1 MRKKFRQILAT
12 LLVAVMLVGVMPVG
26 IGSIKASAASLGSEE
41 YTFLWPVK
49 GVYGITSPFV
59 QRYFTYM
66 DNGVPKVDNNFHYG
80 VDFQGTTN
88 KSVVQA
94 MYPGKV
100 INTTNA
106 SKGNSGHGTRVV
118 IYHEKLGLASIYC
131 HMKVD
136 SVSVS
141 VGQSVNAGTELGIVG
156 NTGNSQGG
164 HVHVEVYRASSESEA
179 IKLITATPSVTSE
192 PLSKYKRI
200 NINPVYGQ
208 KILSNTKAKESS
220 DAFVTV
226 YSYQYKDKKQWNGV
240 VKYVKDPSLI
250 TGLKPTTPTINVSRT
265 GDVAVGDTVT
275 VSWASQ
281 NATSYDVTFTGA
293 AALSNTTKT
302 SQTYTLSN
310 PGTYSVT
317 VNAKNS
323 SGTAYAQKIAFVNA
337 HSPSTVTFKDY
348 NGNVLNTQKV
358 KYNASAIAPDIPSR
372 EGYTFTGWDKGLNN
386 IKSDTV
392 ITAQYKINTYKIKFV
407 DYNNNTIKEQTV
419 TYLGSVT
426 PPDESSVPLKDGYVF
441 KSWDSTKYNNV
452 KEDATI
458 RAIYTWGNTD
468 LPIIVK
474 NATAQRDED
483 GYMIKF
489 DLTNY
494 PDARTSGRAVVALKT
509 AEGKL
514 IETTESSAF
523 SIAKSATKTAMEV
536 YCPTQ
541 EVATKVEVI
550 IVDSYSSGVPISES
564 LNIDVTNGLEWS
576 NWSFDEPA
584 ASENVDIETRTVYRY
599 LDKQKETFDSPYVS
613 GWTYD
618 YREFS
623 KWGTTIGPV
632 NYDPSNGTRNVWS
645 KNEQTGTTHYYNY
658 FQCYSGSQ
666 PGGNN
671 KASDA
676 HVYVGGKYCEGLYEI
691 YIPYKLTNKSG
702 IMGNRH
708 GEAFWYDD
716 PTYGRILMWY
726 YNNGSSDYEEPVYS
740 KKWYYQEPVYTYHFY
755 KWDDSKW
762 SSWGTTAVSAN
773 ADRQVEPRTQYRIR
787 NNFNNAGIEDVSG
800 STRTFSANF
809 GTEFKG
815 KQVTLYIYKIDEAS
829 DWTNEFVGQGT
840 IADDG
845 SFSMTYKLR
854 EEPSVKTG
862 DFTVAVGIEGT
873 NNLIVVDTIVA
884 PKPTYTVNFYDSIT
898 GELISTQQVTEGD
911 TAELPENPEH
921 TGYTFVG
928 WSGNITNVRDNL
940 DLQSRYKIDTYA
952 VTFVDW
958 ETQTI
963 EMREFDLGQLI
974 IAPDIEVPEGKI
986 LTGWTN
992 LNDGDTASKNMVCE
1006 AVYENQTFEAVIHDS
1021 DDSII
1026 ETQTVEYGDF
1036 VELPESCERNKSIF
1050 YGWLDENGND
1060 LYSVSTDLEIYPVFV
1075 YEDTTENPVSSV
1087 KTGVYDNNQTIT
1099 LSCPTSGAEIRYT
1112 TEDYVDLL
1120 GDSEYYEIY
1129 DGPIT
1134 LDYSANLRFVAVGNE
1149 MNPSEVITETI
1160 AINNENN
1167 VSPWMVYDDI
1177 PAYVFNNLDK
1187 YILEAD
1193 TGYKYKDTVT
1203 VSSVS
1208 EKESLLADGWTLVDF
1223 TLGQPSDWSF
1233 DVPELNDVDYEIS
1246 SQKVS
1251 IDKSRFKY
1259 THYKYYDDAA
1269 SAYAYSDVA
1278 VEGTDG
1284 EWEEYICENKLSI
1297 SGFVSGTTVPFYNYN
1312 GQRWFNQESIKVPV
1326 EYTMYSYQIKNY
1338 NLYKHTEWTT
1348 EAPSADETREYA
1360 TDTVYQFTAPKM
1372 VIVNVVDNDNI
1383 VTPLLALYGM
1393 PADLSDID
1401 LDVEGYTIEGYYTDK
1416 DFNNEWDINTPV
1428 TESITLYPKY
1438 EVKTFTVKFLYEN
1451 GTVIDTQ
1458 TVNYGDSANAPEDF
1472 NIEDGYAFVKWSNDS
1487 FDNVTSDMNIVAIIK
1502 PESEITKVV
1511 LNKQS
1516 FSTTIG
1522 SSVKLTATVTPDNLD
1537 DKSVSWESSDASVAE
1552 IDSNGYVT
1560 AVSAGEA
1567 VITATAFDGTK
1578 ASCTITVMPDAST
1591 KVAKI
1596 QLSENDICIV
1606 RYTTKQLT
1614 ATVLPETSVNKKV
1627 VWTSSNDKIASVDEN
1642 GIVTGNMAGTAII
1655 TATSQDG
1662 GYKDYCLIKVIG
1674 INALSTA
1681 SIDFDSGI
1689 ITGLAPSINS
1699 LDKYLSVSDDS
1710 CQITFD
1716 TLGTD
1721 SIVYITRDNE
1731 IVDAYTVVIFGD
1743 VNGDGVYDGMDAMI
1757 VSCLANGMLSGSDV
1771 GEAVYMAAD
1780 CNHDGVIDSLDVDIL
1795 NQAGVLLADVDQSKS
1810 EEELLETSSV
1820 YVQYLNLIQQSPETE
1835 TTAEEVVE
1843 DTPTADDKE
1852 PVSLNWFQ
1860 MLVSFLKT
1868 LLNFVY
1874 GLFTL

>member
-1 MRKKFRQILAT
+1 MRKKFRQILAA

-26 IGSIKASAASLGSEE
+26 LSTLASAASK
-41 YTFLWPVK
+41 TKMVFPVAGYNSFK
-49 GVYGITSPFV
+49 TTQGFHAGHYAIDIPSNYKTVLAATDGIVTHAFNGCEHHRIDCKKIHNNDGGGNQIEILDEKTGVVTYYCHLKQNTLLVKTGDKVVAGQQIATIGDSGQAYGGYHLHFEWRKKAYRGGWCNV
-59 QRYFTYM
+59 
-66 DNGVPKVDNNFHYG
+66 
-80 VDFQGTTN
+80 
-88 KSVVQA
+88 
-94 MYPGKV
+94 
-100 INTTNA
+100 
-106 SKGNSGHGTRVV
+106 GNSALLNNPTPTYVD
-118 IYHEKLGLASIYC
+118 YQFLANPIN
-131 HMKVD
+131 
-136 SVSVS
+136 
-141 VGQSVNAGTELGIVG
+141 VN
-156 NTGNSQGG
+156 
-164 HVHVEVYRASSESEA
+164 
-179 IKLITATPSVTSE
+179 KKPS
-192 PLSKYKRI
+192 
-200 NINPVYGQ
+200 
-208 KILSNTKAKESS
+208 
-220 DAFVTV
+220 
-226 YSYQYKDKKQWNGV
+226 
-240 VKYVKDPSLI
+240 
-250 TGLKPTTPTINVSRT
+250 TPTINVNKT

-275 VSWASQ
+275 VSWSAA

-293 AALSNTTKT
+293 ATLSNTTKT

-323 SGTAYAQKIAFVNA
+323 SGTAYAQKNAFINA

-348 NGNVLNTQKV
+348 NGRVLNTQKV
-358 KYNASAIAPDIPSR
+358 KWNASAVAPDIPSR
-372 EGYTFTGWDKGLNN
+372 EGYTFIGWDKGLNN

-419 TYLGSVT
+419 NYLGNVT

-468 LPIIVK
+468 LPIIIK

-523 SIAKSATKTAMEV
+523 SIAKGATKTAMEV

-550 IVDSYSSGVPISES
+550 IVDSYSSGVPISKS

-576 NWSFDEPA
+576 GWSFDKPDD
-584 ASENVDIETRTVYRY
+584 SDDVDIEERTVYRY
-599 LDKQKETFDSPYVS
+599 LDKQKTTSTASSQS
-613 GWTYD
+613 GWSFD

-645 KNEQTGTTHYYNY
+645 KTEQTGTTHYYNY
-658 FQCYSGSQ
+658 FQYHDGSK
-666 PGGNN
+666 PGN
-671 KASDA
+671 KCSDA
-676 HVYVGGKYCEGLYEI
+676 KCYVKGTYCGTLYEI
-691 YIPYKLTNKSG
+691 YIPYTLTNVNSSVT
-702 IMGNRH
+702 GNRFGH
-708 GEAFWYDD
+708 PYWYPD
-716 PTYGRILMWY
+716 PNYGNLLMWY
-726 YNNGSSDYEEPVYS
+726 YNNGSADYEEPVYS

-773 ADRQVEPRTQYRIR
+773 ADRKVESKTQYRVR
-787 NNFNNAGIEDVSG
+787 DNFNNAGTEDVSG
-800 STRTFSANF
+800 STRTFSTNF
-809 GTEFKG
+809 GAELKG

-928 WSGNITNVRDNL
+928 WSGNITNVKCDLN
-940 DLQSRYKIDTYA
+940 LQSRYKIDTYA

-963 EMREFDLGQLI
+963 EMREFDFGQPI
-974 IAPDIEVPEGKI
+974 VAPDVEVPEGKI

-1026 ETQTVEYGDF
+1026 ETQTVEYGDY
-1036 VELPESCERNKSIF
+1036 VELPESCERNKSVF
-1050 YGWLDENGND
+1050 LYWEDENEND
-1060 LYSVSTDLEIYPVFV
+1060 IFDVKTDLEIYPVFV
-1075 YEDTTENPVSSV
+1075 YEDTTENPVSNV
-1087 KTGVYDNNQTIT
+1087 KTGVYDNNQIIT
-1099 LSCPTSGAEIRYT
+1099 LSCPTSDAEIRYT

-1149 MNPSEVITETI
+1149 MNPSDIISETI

-1177 PAYVFNNLDK
+1177 PPYVFNNLDK
-1187 YILEAD
+1187 YRLEAD
-1193 TGYKYKDTVT
+1193 TGYKYKNTVT

-1233 DVPELNDVDYEIS
+1233 DVPELKDVDYEIS

-1251 IDKSRFKY
+1251 IDESRFKY
-1259 THYKYYDDAA
+1259 THYKYYDSAA
-1269 SAYAYSDVA
+1269 SAYVYSNVA
-1278 VEGTDG
+1278 VEDTDG

-1297 SGFVSGTTVPFYNYN
+1297 AGFASGTTIPYYNYN
-1312 GQRWFNQESIKVPV
+1312 GQRWFNQESIEIPV

-1338 NLYKHTEWTT
+1338 NLYKWTDWTT
-1348 EAPSADETREYA
+1348 DAPSVDETREYA

-1372 VIVNVVDNDNI
+1372 VIVNVVDNDNK

-1393 PADLSDID
+1393 PVDLSDVD
-1401 LDVEGYTIEGYYTDK
+1401 LDVEGYKIKGYYTDK

-1458 TVNYGDSANAPEDF
+1458 TVNYGESAKAPENF
-1472 NIEDGYAFVKWSNDS
+1472 NIEDGYAFVKWSKDS
-1487 FDNVTSDMNIVAIIK
+1487 FDNVTSDMDIVAIIK

-1537 DKSVSWESSDASVAE
+1537 NKSVSWSSNDISVAE

-1560 AVSAGEA
+1560 AVSAGET

-1591 KVAKI
+1591 KVSKI
-1596 QLSENDICIV
+1596 QLSENDISIV

-1614 ATVLPETSVNKKV
+1614 ATVLPETSVNKNV

-1674 INALSTA
+1674 VNTLSTA

-1699 LDKYLSVSDDS
+1699 LDKYLSLSDDS

-1721 SIVYITRDNE
+1721 SIVYITRDDE

-1757 VSCLANGMLSGSDV
+1757 VNCIANGMLTKEQV

-1780 CNHDGVIDSLDVDIL
+1780 CNHDGVIDSLDVEIL
-1795 NQAGVLLADVDQSKS
+1795 QQAGVLLANVDQSKTQ
-1810 EEELLETSSV
+1810 EELQTSSA
-1820 YVQYLNLIQQSPETE
+1820 YVEYLNLIDQNVDEAP
-1835 TTAEEVVE
+1835 
-1843 DTPTADDKE
+1843 DTPSEIKDDNNKSE
-1852 PVSLNWFQ
+1852 SYSIFTFI
-1860 MLVSFLKT
+1860 SDFFAIIKR
-1868 LLNFVY
+1868 LLTFIQTI
-1874 GLFTL
+1874 FA